1 MRQAVALNHTH
12 PPWPRHN
19 CSGEFQMNTTV
30 DGRSSGLTRALHL
43 DRAPAE
49 ALPISTGGLAPWQK
63 RRVMD
68 LLTRH
73 LAENVSVRSLA
84 RECGLSTSHFGRA
97 FKTSFGVSAHRW
109 FVERRI
115 ERSKELLLQTHESL
129 VDVADQTGFAD
140 QAAFTRTFRRLVGVS
155 PGRWRRYQ
163 TTVVAKTRLKCE
175 HRILL
180 AALEART

>member
-1 MRQAVALNHTH
+1 
-12 PPWPRHN
+12 
-19 CSGEFQMNTTV
+19 MNTTV
-30 DGRSSGLTRALHL
+30 DGRSSGLTRAVHL

-73 LAENVSVRSLA
+73 LAENISVRSLA
-84 RECGLSTSHFGRA
+84 GECGLSTSHFGRA

-163 TTVVAKTRLKCE
+163 TTVGARLGRLE
-175 HRILL
+175 RPESARQRAAVSLL
-180 AALEART
+180 CGSR

>member
-1 MRQAVALNHTH
+1 
-12 PPWPRHN
+12 
-19 CSGEFQMNTTV
+19 MNTTV
-30 DGRSSGLTRALHL
+30 GGRSSGLIRAVHL
-43 DRAPAE
+43 ESTPAE
-49 ALPISTGGLAPWQK
+49 AVPISTGGLAPWQK

-73 LAENVSVRSLA
+73 LAENISVRSLA
-84 RECGLSTSHFGRA
+84 GECGLSASHFGRA
-97 FKTSFGVSAHRW
+97 FKASFGLSAHRW

-163 TTVVAKTRLKCE
+163 TTVAVPIGSGVSRGHCDTLREVGDGAGPLRVSAHGRMTDG
-175 HRILL
+175 
-180 AALEART
+180 ARTCRRLR